1 MYYRLGLASRGGILS
16 NPEGRHIGIA
26 ADWQSDVRHTEYCL
40 GTRPDGII
48 ELRLASLGRTARIPA
63 EGKDVA
69 GRRDALSSGEDQ

>member
-48 ELRLASLGRTARIPA
+48 ELRLASLG
-63 EGKDVA
+63 
-69 GRRDALSSGEDQ
+69 